1 MEKFLDDYDEEK
13 RQGRSGA
20 AELPTIP
27 FLDQS
32 FDLAVC
38 SHFLFLYTEH
48 LSAAFHHSAIQE
60 LYRVARE
67 VRVFPCGS
75 WMAQTS
81 PYVASIVKNANDS
94 WEVSPKPRAA

>member
-67 VRVFPCGS
+67 VRGFSLAGVGWHKPCHIS
-75 WMAQTS
+75 R
-81 PYVASIVKNANDS
+81 VL
-94 WEVSPKPRAA
+94 